1 MTRELLLSCPVPT
14 REPLLTNQT
23 EERFSSRV
31 GMLLCVLGIA
41 VGTGNIWRFPR
52 IAAQNAG
59 DDGAGAFL
67 VAWVVFLFVW
77 SVPLIIAEYALGRK
91 GRMGVVGTFAKI
103 AGKHFAWM
111 GAFVGFVATAIM
123 FYYSVVAG
131 WCVYYLI
138 QMTIEPLPLGTE
150 AAQGVWDGFQGGG
163 FPVAFHALTMGLGAI
178 VVWSGI
184 KSIERANRILIPALL
199 LIVVISLLRTLTLDG
214 SYEGIAFLFTPDWST
229 LAKPQIW
236 LEALTQNAWDTGAG
250 WGLILTY
257 GAYMQSRHGVVQNA
271 IITGVGNNTVSLLAA
286 IVIFGTVF
294 AILGAEMSK
303 AEVLQIMQSS
313 GPAATGLT
321 FIWMPQLFA
330 KVPAGN
336 LFAILFFLGLSF
348 AAFSSLISMIE
359 LTTRILVD
367 FGVARR
373 QAILGVCVVGFTLGI
388 PSAINLEFFANQDFV
403 WGVALMISGAF
414 IAFAVIRYGASQFR
428 TENIDNQPDDWNAG
442 PLWDKIICYV
452 IPALAAILL
461 GWWLYQAGSVY
472 APDRWFDPFDPFSV
486 MTCLVQ
492 WGAVLLLFF
501 LLNRWMVRRTSASK
515 SE

>member
-1 MTRELLLSCPVPT
+1 M
-14 REPLLTNQT
+14 
-23 EERFSSRV
+23 
-31 GMLLCVLGIA
+31 LGIA

-67 VAWVVFLFVW
+67 VAWLVFLFVW
-77 SVPLIIAEYALGRK
+77 SVPLIIAEYVLGRK

-103 AGKHFAWM
+103 AGEKFAWM

-138 QMTIEPLPLGTE
+138 KMTIEPLPLSNA
-150 AAQGVWDGFQGGG
+150 AAQGIWDGFQSGG
-163 FPVAFHALTMGLGAI
+163 FPVAFHAFAMALGAV
-178 VVWSGI
+178 VVWNGI
-184 KSIERANRILIPALL
+184 RSIERANHVLIPALL
-199 LIVVISLLRTLTLDG
+199 LIVVISLARTLTLDG
-214 SYEGIAFLFTPDWST
+214 ASEGIRFLFTPDWST
-229 LAKPQIW
+229 LLRPRIW

-257 GAYMQSRHGVVQNA
+257 GAYMQRRHGIVKNA
-271 IITGVGNNTVSLLAA
+271 LITGVGNNTVSLLAA

-294 AILGAEMSK
+294 AVLGAEMSK
-303 AEVLQIMQSS
+303 AEVLDIMKTS

-330 KVPAGN
+330 KMPAGN
-336 LFAILFFLGLSF
+336 VFAILFFLGLSF
-348 AAFSSLISMIE
+348 AAFSSLIAMIE
-359 LTTRILVD
+359 LSTRVLVD
-367 FGVARR
+367 FGIARR
-373 QAILGVCVVGFTLGI
+373 QAILGVCITGFTLGI

-403 WGVALMISGAF
+403 WGVALIISGAF
-414 IAFAVIRYGASQFR
+414 IAFAVIRHGATRLRKES
-428 TENIDNQPDDWNAG
+428 IDAEPEDWSAG
-442 PLWDKIICYV
+442 PLWDTAIRLV
-452 IPALAAILL
+452 IPALAVMLL

-472 APDRWFDPFDPFSV
+472 APDRWFDPFDPFSI

-492 WGAVLLLFF
+492 WGIVLAVFIM
-501 LLNRWMVRRTSASK
+501 LNRWMVRRIARTR
-515 SE
+515 ERD

>member
-1 MTRELLLSCPVPT
+1 M
-14 REPLLTNQT
+14 TNQT
-23 EERFSSRV
+23 DQRFSSRL
-31 GMLLCVLGIA
+31 GLLLCVLGIA

-67 VAWVVFLFVW
+67 VAWIVFLFVW

-103 AGKHFAWM
+103 AGKKFAWM

-138 QMTIEPLPLGTE
+138 KMTFEPLPLSAE
-150 AAQGVWDGFQGGG
+150 AAQGIWDGFQGGG
-163 FPVAFHALTMGLGAI
+163 LPVAFHALAMGLGA
-178 VVWSGI
+178 VVIWNGI
-184 KSIERANRILIPALL
+184 RSIERANLVLIPALL
-199 LIVVISLLRTLTLDG
+199 LIVIISLVRTLTLDG
-214 SYEGIAFLFTPDWST
+214 ASDGIAFLFTPDWST
-229 LAKPQIW
+229 LSQPQIW

-257 GAYMQSRHGVVQNA
+257 GAYMQSRHGVVKNA
-271 IITGVGNNTVSLLAA
+271 VITGVGNNTVSLLAA
-286 IVIFGTVF
+286 VVIFGTVF

-303 AEVLQIMQSS
+303 AEVLEIMKTS

-330 KVPAGN
+330 KMPAGN
-336 LFAILFFLGLSF
+336 AFAILFFLGLSF
-348 AAFSSLISMIE
+348 AAFSSLIAMIE
-359 LTTRILVD
+359 LSTRILVD
-367 FGVARR
+367 FGVARH
-373 QAILGVCVVGFTLGI
+373 QAILGVCIIGFTLGI
-388 PSAINLEFFANQDFV
+388 PSAINLGFFANQDFV

-414 IAFAVIRYGASQFR
+414 IAFTVIRHGASRFR
-428 TENIDNQPDDWNAG
+428 TESIDNQPHDWNAG
-442 PLWDKIICYV
+442 PLWDTAIRFV
-452 IPALAAILL
+452 IPTLAVVLL
-461 GWWLYQAGSVY
+461 GWWLYQAASVY
-472 APDRWFDPFDPFSV
+472 SPDRWFDPFDPFSV

-492 WGAVLLLFF
+492 WGIALVVFI
-501 LLNRWMVRRTSASK
+501 LLNRWVARRTLGSR
-515 SE
+515 SEAANPE